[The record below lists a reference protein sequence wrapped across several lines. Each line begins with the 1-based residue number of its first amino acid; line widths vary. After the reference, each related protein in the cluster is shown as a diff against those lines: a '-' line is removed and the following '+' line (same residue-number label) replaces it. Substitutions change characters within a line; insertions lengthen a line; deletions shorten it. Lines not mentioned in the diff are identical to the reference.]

1 MRSLPAPVGGWN
13 ARDAVAN
20 MKETDAVVLDNYFPT
35 ASDVMGRKGFAN
47 HMTGFSAPVESLL
60 NYTTTTEKLFACAG
74 TAIYDATAAGAVA
87 TAVVTG
93 LTNSRWQHV
102 NITTAG
108 ENFVFS
114 AELPWSAWIEW
125 ADRQIDSFLP
135 PHVVPIIA
143 PYPAIVVTAS
153 AELAATY
160 GLGRTGGSTIDL
172 GAKLDAIG
180 ARLTRWAKG
189 LPLRGTA
196 ASNTSPVNLAI
207 TASAGA
213 VDPRGWASAGN
224 TVLP

>member
-1 MRSLPAPVGGWN
+1 MSYSVLADVTAFLPSGGLPN
-13 ARDAVAN
+13 PARVAYGYASSDEIESAAHGLADDDAVTFRA
-20 MKETDAVVLDNYFPT
+20 ETGGSVP
-35 ASDVMGRKGFAN
+35 
-47 HMTGFSAPVESLL
+47 
-60 NYTTTTEKLFACAG
+60 
-74 TAIYDATAAGAVA
+74 
-87 TAVVTG
+87 TG
-93 LTNSRWQHV
+93 LTAGTTYYAIVTSVDRFSVAAAAGGAAINL
-102 NITTAG
+102 TTAG

-180 ARLTRWAKG
+180 ARLTRWAKT

-196 ASNTSPVNLAI
+196 RSVTSPVNLAI

>member
-1 MRSLPAPVGGWN
+1 M
-13 ARDAVAN
+13 
-20 MKETDAVVLDNYFPT
+20 
-35 ASDVMGRKGFAN
+35 
-47 HMTGFSAPVESLL
+47 
-60 NYTTTTEKLFACAG
+60 
-74 TAIYDATAAGAVA
+74 
-87 TAVVTG
+87 
-93 LTNSRWQHV
+93 
-102 NITTAG
+102 
-108 ENFVFS
+108 
-114 AELPWSAWIEW
+114 
-125 ADRQIDSFLP
+125 
-135 PHVVPIIA
+135 VPIIA